1 MRTISTPVFLTCVVM
16 AVIFFSLFWAFWPL
30 SKPLPIGPATV
41 LSGDTLV
48 VHERAFR
55 LADIHAPARAQ
66 VCRDRNGRPW
76 PCGAEAVATLR
87 EAIGDFP
94 VSCAVQGPEQDGA
107 APARCVVRGEDL
119 GRTMLL
125 EGLAVAIGQ
134 PSTEYLGAERTARFL
149 QKGLWDDP
157 DHTDANALAR
167 GRDGS

>member
-16 AVIFFSLFWAFWPL
+16 AVIFFSLFSAFWPL

-66 VCRDRNGRPW
+66 VCRDRHGRPW

-87 EAIGDFP
+87 EAIGAFL

-119 GRTMLL
+119 GRTMLS

-157 DHTDANALAR
+157 DHTDATALAR

>member
-16 AVIFFSLFWAFWPL
+16 AVIAYWPL

-48 VHERAFR
+48 IHERAFR
-55 LADIHAPARAQ
+55 LTNVHAPARTQ
-66 VCRDRNGRPW
+66 VCRYRHGRPW

-87 EAIGDFP
+87 EAIGDFV

-119 GRTMLL
+119 GRKMLS

-157 DHTDANALAR
+157 DHTDATALAR

>member
-16 AVIFFSLFWAFWPL
+16 AVIAYWPL

-48 VHERAFR
+48 IHERAFR
-55 LADIHAPARAQ
+55 LANVHAPARAQ
-66 VCRDRNGRPW
+66 VCRDRHGRPW
-76 PCGAEAVATLR
+76 PCGADAIATLR
-87 EAIGDFP
+87 EAIGDFV

-157 DHTDANALAR
+157 DHTDATALAR
-167 GRDGS
+167 VRDGS

>member
-1 MRTISTPVFLTCVVM
+1 MKATGTPLFLFLIAM
-16 AVIFFSLFWAFWPL
+16 AVIAFWPL

-41 LSGDTLV
+41 LSGDRLV
-48 VHERAFR
+48 IHDVTFR
-55 LADIHAPARAQ
+55 LVDIRAPDPDRM
-66 VCRDRNGRPW
+66 CRHRDGRPW
-76 PCGAEAVATLR
+76 PCGADAMATLR
-87 EAIGDFP
+87 EATGDFL

-157 DHTDANALAR
+157 DHTDAAEISGGAVR
-167 GRDGS
+167 RR

>member
-1 MRTISTPVFLTCVVM
+1 MRTISTPLFLACVVM
-16 AVIFFSLFWAFWPL
+16 AVIFFSIFWAFWPL
-30 SKPLPIGPATV
+30 SKSLPIGPAEV
-41 LSGDTLV
+41 LSGDRLV
-48 VHERAFR
+48 IHDVTFR
-55 LADIHAPARAQ
+55 LVDIRAPDPDRI
-66 VCRDRNGRPW
+66 CRDRHGHSW

-87 EAIGDFP
+87 EAIGDFL
-94 VSCAVQGPEQDGA
+94 VSCAVQRPEQAGA

-134 PSTEYLGAERTARFL
+134 PSTECLGAERTARFL

-157 DHTDANALAR
+157 DHTDATALAR

>member
-16 AVIFFSLFWAFWPL
+16 AVLFFSFWAYWPL

-48 VHERAFR
+48 IHERAFR
-55 LADIHAPARAQ
+55 LTNVHAPARTQ
-66 VCRDRNGRPW
+66 VCRDRHGRPW

-87 EAIGDFP
+87 EAIGDFV

-134 PSTEYLGAERTARFL
+134 PSTEYLCAERTARFL

-157 DHTDANALAR
+157 DHTDATALAR
-167 GRDGS
+167 GSDGS